1 MYFCRLKKGVM
12 VFSSIAFLF
21 YFLPV
26 FLLIYYLVPA
36 KWQNLTLLL
45 ASLVFY
51 AYGAPKFLPVFI
63 VMMLLNWML
72 TKWMHDSPT
81 LKRKKWLLAASVT
94 LNLLVLGY
102 FKYMNFF
109 VDNLNALLQ
118 LTDHNLIIF
127 NRIALPIGIS
137 FFTFQSITYTV
148 DVFRGDAAPLKR
160 CTDYMLYISMFPQLI
175 AGPIVRFNSIAAQ
188 ISERQISM
196 EARVNGFCRFMI
208 GLGKKVLIAN
218 QLALLADPIFAM
230 SYQEI
235 STPTA
240 WIGILAY
247 TFQIYFDFSGYSDM
261 AIGLGKMLGF
271 RFPENFDAPYTS
283 LSVSEFW
290 RRWHITL
297 GAFMKSYLYIPLGG
311 NRKGVARTYLNLV
324 IVFLLSG
331 FWHGASWNFVMWGAF
346 HGIFLILDRLFMLK
360 TLDKLGRIPAM
371 LLTFLAVTAGWVLF
385 RTETLAGAVH
395 FYQAMFSF
403 RSGTSLQWQ
412 PQHLFLILAAI
423 ISFVPATKIGQKAM
437 DNLFAD
443 HYSKRSL
450 ILILI
455 LVFLI
460 IAPLSVGSLASNN
473 FNPFIYFRF

>member
-1 MYFCRLKKGVM
+1 
-12 VFSSIAFLF
+12 
-21 YFLPV
+21 
-26 FLLIYYLVPA
+26 
-36 KWQNLTLLL
+36 
-45 ASLVFY
+45 
-51 AYGAPKFLPVFI
+51 
-63 VMMLLNWML
+63 
-72 TKWMHDSPT
+72 
-81 LKRKKWLLAASVT
+81 
-94 LNLLVLGY
+94 
-102 FKYMNFF
+102 
-109 VDNLNALLQ
+109 
-118 LTDHNLIIF
+118 
-127 NRIALPIGIS
+127 
-137 FFTFQSITYTV
+137 
-148 DVFRGDAAPLKR
+148 
-160 CTDYMLYISMFPQLI
+160 
-175 AGPIVRFNSIAAQ
+175 
-188 ISERQISM
+188 
-196 EARVNGFCRFMI
+196 
-208 GLGKKVLIAN
+208 
-218 QLALLADPIFAM
+218 
-230 SYQEI
+230 
-235 STPTA
+235 
-240 WIGILAY
+240 
-247 TFQIYFDFSGYSDM
+247 
-261 AIGLGKMLGF
+261 
-271 RFPENFDAPYTS
+271 
-283 LSVSEFW
+283 
-290 RRWHITL
+290 
-297 GAFMKSYLYIPLGG
+297 MKSYLYIPLGG

>member
-1 MYFCRLKKGVM
+1 M
-12 VFSSIAFLF
+12 VFSSITFLL
-21 YFLPV
+21 YFLPL
-26 FLLIYYLVPA
+26 FLLIYYLVPS
-36 KWQNLTLLL
+36 KWQNFTLLFS
-45 ASLVFY
+45 SLVFY
-51 AYGAPKFLPVFI
+51 AYGAPKFLPIFL
-63 VMMLLNWML
+63 VMMFFNWQL
-72 TKWMHDSPT
+72 TKRMHLSPT
-81 LKRKKWLLAASVT
+81 LKRKKWLLAASVI

-118 LTDHNLIIF
+118 LTDHNLINF

-148 DVFRGDAAPLKR
+148 DVFRGDAEPLKN

-175 AGPIVRFNSIAAQ
+175 AGPIVRFNSIARQ
-188 ISERQISM
+188 IRGRQISM
-196 EARVNGFCRFMI
+196 EDRVNGFCRFMI

-218 QLALLADPIFAM
+218 PLALLADPIFAM
-230 SYQEI
+230 SYQDI
-235 STPTA
+235 STATA

-283 LSVSEFW
+283 LSISEFW

-346 HGIFLILDRLFMLK
+346 HGVFLILDRLFMLK
-360 TLDKLGRIPAM
+360 TLDKLGRLPSIT
-371 LLTFLAVTAGWVLF
+371 LTFFAVAAGWVLF
-385 RTETLAGAVH
+385 RTETLSGAMH
-395 FYQAMFSF
+395 FYQAMFAF

-412 PQHLFLILAAI
+412 PQHLFLLLAAL
-423 ISFVPATKIGQKAM
+423 ISFAPATSIGQKTM
-437 DNLFAD
+437 QKLFAE
-443 HYSKRSL
+443 HYSPKSL
-450 ILILI
+450 TIIFIFIL
-455 LVFLI
+455 LI
-460 IAPLSVGSLASNN
+460 ILPLSVGSLASNN